1 MTEESPL
8 LPSLF
13 SRLVEVIV
21 SPGVLFDALSRRP
34 AWGGAVLLGAFL
46 VFLGTV
52 LTPPELFLATLRERL
67 VEQGQSMPPGL
78 ENRLGMI
85 RIGGAVGASLAWVI
99 LIGFFAGVVTVVFAF
114 LLGHDGNLRQYLA
127 VVSHAHLISA
137 ASVLVLLPLRIA
149 TQDAQVLLSLGSFAF
164 FLEEGYLFRMLSRV
178 DLFGLWAWVL
188 VGLGVSRIG
197 RKESWT
203 GAAMLVLFIPF
214 AMAAVMALFT
224 A

>member
-1 MTEESPL
+1 MTDESPL
-8 LPSLF
+8 PSLL
-13 SRLVEVIV
+13 SRLVQVIV
-21 SPGVLFDALSRRP
+21 SPEVLFDALSRRP
-34 AWGGAVLLGAFL
+34 VWGGAVLLGSLL
-46 VFLGTV
+46 VFLGVV
-52 LTPPELFLATLRERL
+52 LMPPDLALATLRERL
-67 VEQGQSMPPGL
+67 SEQGQSMPPGL

-99 LIGFFAGVVTVVFAF
+99 MMGFFAGVVTVVFAF

-137 ASVLVLLPLRIA
+137 ASVILVLPLRIA
-149 TQDAQVLLSLGSFAF
+149 TQDAEVLLSLGTFAF
-164 FLEEGYLFRMLSRV
+164 FLEEGYLLRMLSRV

-197 RKESWT
+197 RKDSWS
-203 GAAMLVLFIPF
+203 GAAILVLFIPF
-214 AMAAVMALFT
+214 AMAAVIALFT

>member
-1 MTEESPL
+1 MTDESPL
-8 LPSLF
+8 PSLI
-13 SRLVEVIV
+13 SRLMQVIL
-21 SPGVLFDALSRRP
+21 SPIVLFDGLSRRP
-34 AWGGAVLLGAFL
+34 VWGGAVLLGSLL
-46 VFLGTV
+46 VFLGV
-52 LTPPELFLATLRERL
+52 ALMPPELALATLRERL

-78 ENRLGMI
+78 ESRLGMI
-85 RIGGAVGASLAWVI
+85 RIGGAVGASFAWVI
-99 LIGFFAGVVTVVFAF
+99 LMGFFAGVVTVVFAF
-114 LLGHDGNLRQYLA
+114 LLGHEGNFRQYLA

-137 ASVLVLLPLRIA
+137 ASVIVLLPLRIA

-164 FLEEGYLFRMLSRV
+164 FLEEGYLLRMLSRV

-203 GAAMLVLFIPF
+203 GAAILVLFIPF
-214 AMAAVMALFT
+214 AMAAVIALFT